1 MKSSPRLLPPLPF
14 AIADVYPISDGGHL
28 IGTASL
34 SIATASGESVTINGW
49 RVIEP
54 EAGPR
59 HVCPPVERIPLQG
72 PDGRVERRYYPII
85 VYPREWNK
93 AIQSAILEAFERRQA
108 IEGGR

>member
-1 MKSSPRLLPPLPF
+1 MRSAPRLLPHLPF
-14 AIADVYPISDGGHL
+14 AVADVYPVSGEAPL

-59 HVCPPVERIPLQG
+59 HVCPPVERIPVQC
-72 PDGRVERRYYPII
+72 PDGMVERRYYPIV
-85 VYPREWNK
+85 VYPREWNRDLR
-93 AIQSAILEAFERRQA
+93 SAILEAFDLRS
-108 IEGGR
+108 GGAR